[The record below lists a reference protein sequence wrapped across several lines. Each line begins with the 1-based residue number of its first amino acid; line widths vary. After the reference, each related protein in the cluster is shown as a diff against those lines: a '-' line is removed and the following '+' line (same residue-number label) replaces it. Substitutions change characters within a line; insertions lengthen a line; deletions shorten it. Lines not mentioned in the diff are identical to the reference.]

1 MTNTPAIKSVHL
13 ATALAL
19 SLWLAAPMTAHADA
33 TLFLSSASATL
44 GQSGRMCVSMTGGAN
59 QVAGLQANLRWDDTC
74 MTPVDSRRLCRA
86 EAATGKNVQ
95 SALQRRGILKAI
107 LISFSDV
114 NPIPDGP
121 LFCCEFTAVGTEG
134 TRCAPVQMT
143 DIIGSTA
150 KGERINTIKAG
161 NTGVFTILGTGG
173 QAPDAAVGGSGPDTG
188 AGEAPPP
195 VAEFAPPGAVVGE
208 AGAPAAP
215 AGQAPLGAA
224 PAARPGGQAVPG
236 MPAQPPAPGQAQPPP
251 QYGEDIREPV
261 VQPPDVPPQGVQEP
275 EKLENLGAPAGTTP
289 GTVTPAVPTP
299 TRPPA
304 TPTKAPD
311 TPTPI
316 PPTNSPT
323 PESGWMGG
331 CEMRLPQ
338 R

>member
-1 MTNTPAIKSVHL
+1 
-13 ATALAL
+13 
-19 SLWLAAPMTAHADA
+19 
-33 TLFLSSASATL
+33 
-44 GQSGRMCVSMTGGAN
+44 
-59 QVAGLQANLRWDDTC
+59 
-74 MTPVDSRRLCRA
+74 
-86 EAATGKNVQ
+86 
-95 SALQRRGILKAI
+95 
-107 LISFSDV
+107 
-114 NPIPDGP
+114 
-121 LFCCEFTAVGTEG
+121 
-134 TRCAPVQMT
+134 
-143 DIIGSTA
+143 
-150 KGERINTIKAG
+150 
-161 NTGVFTILGTGG
+161 
-173 QAPDAAVGGSGPDTG
+173 
-188 AGEAPPP
+188 
-195 VAEFAPPGAVVGE
+195 
-208 AGAPAAP
+208 
-215 AGQAPLGAA
+215 
-224 PAARPGGQAVPG
+224 